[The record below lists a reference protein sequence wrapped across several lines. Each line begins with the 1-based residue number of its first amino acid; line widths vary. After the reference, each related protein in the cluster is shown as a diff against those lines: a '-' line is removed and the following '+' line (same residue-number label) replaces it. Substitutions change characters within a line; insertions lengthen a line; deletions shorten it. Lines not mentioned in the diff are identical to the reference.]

1 MLCHRTRLLQ
11 SFVLF
16 TCLLLLSSCSSLPG
30 KVTSVTTHQAGY
42 ATAQDPAK
50 QNVYLYFIHGLDP
63 FDIADL
69 AGLERHFRDLGYY
82 HTRLL
87 QFYESDEIIED
98 IRQVKAFNPDAR
110 IMILGFSAGTLTT
123 SSVINTLH
131 HKHQIDV
138 DLVVYTAGIALMD
151 TEEARPTYIG
161 KIIHILDGGMV
172 LPGVELTGADN
183 YRFEDVWHFGTPSH
197 ANTMGII
204 EAELKAGILARQ

>member
-1 MLCHRTRLLQ
+1 M
-11 SFVLF
+11 
-16 TCLLLLSSCSSLPG
+16 
-30 KVTSVTTHQAGY
+30 TTHQANY
-42 ATAQDPAK
+42 AADQDPAK
-50 QNVYLYFIHGLDP
+50 QKVYLYFVHGLDP
-63 FDIADL
+63 FDIANL
-69 AGLERHFRDLGYY
+69 AGLERHFRDLGYS

-87 QFYESDEIIED
+87 QFYDSDEIIED
-98 IRQVKAFNPDAR
+98 ICQVKASNPDAR

-204 EAELKAGILARQ
+204 EAELKTGILARQ